1 MDKYIKENKIATAII
16 VILVIAFG
24 MVYFYKQTPKTETN
38 LSLQTKCSDMALK
51 FFNEH
56 GYKTDNANGDTY
68 TNHYNSKLNKCFILL
83 SSYMVNDDFLI
94 IDLIDVLEGK
104 TYADFSGH
112 NICDPT
118 VLTMSNQ
125 KLNKC
130 QLDAGNIW
138 FDGDST
144 RSPADYHV
152 GFQGYAV
159 GPGIGDENTQKQFL
173 EHVQPFM
180 NN

>member
-1 MDKYIKENKIATAII
+1 
-16 VILVIAFG
+16 
-24 MVYFYKQTPKTETN
+24 
-38 LSLQTKCSDMALK
+38 
-51 FFNEH
+51 
-56 GYKTDNANGDTY
+56 
-68 TNHYNSKLNKCFILL
+68 
-83 SSYMVNDDFLI
+83 MVNDDFLI
-94 IDLIDVLEGK
+94 IDLIDALEGK

-125 KLNKC
+125 KLTKC

-144 RSPADYHV
+144 RNPADYHV

-173 EHVQPFM
+173 EHIKPFM
-180 NN
+180 TE